1 MVSESRVRFGR
12 FVTERRRALNL
23 TQDEVRAAGG
33 PSDAAQTRAE
43 NGTGPE
49 PSQRTL
55 RRLDAGLNWVSG
67 SAARTLLGGHP
78 DPLEAEPDRTADKH
92 RQRGTTEF
100 GPDSVAVPVE
110 MIVDLMSPHAT
121 LNSFRDRWPEVSVEE
136 YDKATDALNAAVS
149 RITGVYV
156 TDLLERNGGPGVPVP
171 ALIEFAFGHHLDE
184 PVGDDPSEREERL
197 YRRWLAGR
205 PIDADPD
212 IESRF
217 RRRWHARKGADA

>member
-1 MVSESRVRFGR
+1 MVSESRARFGR
-12 FVTERRRALNL
+12 FVSERRRALNL

-55 RRLDAGLNWVSG
+55 RRLDTGLNWAAG
-67 SAARTLLGGHP
+67 SAARTLLGGVP
-78 DPLEAEPDRTADKH
+78 DPLEAEPDRAPG
-92 RQRGTTEF
+92 RPRGATEF
-100 GPDSVAVPVE
+100 GPDSVAVSVE
-110 MIVDLMSPHAT
+110 MIADLLAPHAT
-121 LNSFRDRWPEVSVEE
+121 LNSFRSRWSEITEDE
-136 YDKATDALNAAVS
+136 FDKATDALNAAIS

-156 TDLLERNGGPGVPVP
+156 TDMLERNGGPGIPVP

-184 PVGDDPSEREERL
+184 PIGDDPADAEERL

-205 PIDADPD
+205 PIDADAD
-212 IESRF
+212 LESRF
-217 RRRWHARKGADA
+217 RRRWQARRGADA

>member
-1 MVSESRVRFGR
+1 MVSESRARFGR

-55 RRLDAGLNWVSG
+55 RRLDIGLNWAEG
-67 SAARTLLGGHP
+67 SAARTLLGGVP
-78 DPLEAEPDRTADKH
+78 TPLEAEPDRASVRPRDA
-92 RQRGTTEF
+92 TEF

-110 MIVDLMSPHAT
+110 MIADLLTPHAT
-121 LNSFRDRWPEVSVEE
+121 LNSFRGRWADVTEEEFDR
-136 YDKATDALNAAVS
+136 ATDALNAAIS
-149 RITGVYV
+149 RIIGVYV

-184 PVGDDPSEREERL
+184 PVGDDPADAEERL

-205 PIDADPD
+205 PIDAGAAL
-212 IESRF
+212 ESRF
-217 RRRWHARKGADA
+217 RRRWQARRGADA

>member
-1 MVSESRVRFGR
+1 MVSESRARFGR

-55 RRLDAGLNWVSG
+55 RRLDTGLNWAPG
-67 SAARTLLGGHP
+67 SAARTLLGGVP
-78 DPLEAEPDRTADKH
+78 DPLEGEPGRATDGP
-92 RQRGTTEF
+92 RGATGF
-100 GPDSVAVPVE
+100 GPDYVAVPVE
-110 MIVDLMSPHAT
+110 VIADLMAPHGT
-121 LNSFRDRWPEVSVEE
+121 LNSFRDRWSEVSKDEF
-136 YDKATDALNAAVS
+136 DKATDALNSAIS
-149 RITGVYV
+149 RLTGVYV

-184 PVGDDPSEREERL
+184 PVGDDPSDAEERL

-205 PIDADPD
+205 PVDASSDL
-212 IESRF
+212 ESRF
-217 RRRWHARKGADA
+217 RRRWQARRRADA

>member
-1 MVSESRVRFGR
+1 MVSESRARFGR
-12 FVTERRRALNL
+12 FVSERRRALNL

-55 RRLDAGLNWVSG
+55 RRLDTGLNWAEG
-67 SAARTLLGGHP
+67 SAARTLLGGVP
-78 DPLEAEPDRTADKH
+78 RPLEAEPERDAGRP
-92 RQRGTTEF
+92 RGATEF
-100 GPDSVAVPVE
+100 GPDSVAVSVE
-110 MIVDLMSPHAT
+110 MIADLLAPHAT
-121 LNSFRDRWPEVSVEE
+121 LNSFRGRWSEVTEDE
-136 YDKATDALNAAVS
+136 FDKATDALNAAIS

-184 PVGDDPSEREERL
+184 PVGDDTADAEERL

-205 PIDADPD
+205 PIDADAD
-212 IESRF
+212 LESRF
-217 RRRWHARKGADA
+217 RRRWQARRGADA

>member
-1 MVSESRVRFGR
+1 MVSDNRARFGR
-12 FVTERRRALNL
+12 FVIERRRTLNL

-55 RRLDAGLNWVSG
+55 RRIDTGLNWAAG

-78 DPLEAEPDRTADKH
+78 EPLEAADNPISSGPP
-92 RQRGTTEF
+92 RATEF
-100 GPDSVAVPVE
+100 GPDSVAVPLE
-110 MIVDLMSPHAT
+110 MIVELMTPHAM
-121 LNSFRDRWPEVSVEE
+121 LNSFRDRWPEVTQQEF
-136 YDKATDALNAAVS
+136 DKATDALNEAVS

-156 TDLLERNGGPGVPVP
+156 TGLLETNAGPGVPVP

-184 PVGDDPSEREERL
+184 PAGDDPTENQERL

-205 PIDADPD
+205 PIDVDADT
-212 IESRF
+212 ESRF
-217 RRRWHARKGADA
+217 RRRWQARRGADA